1 MRGENRV
8 KATNMLILALDSSA
22 APASVAL
29 LEDGKILSEFYIN
42 TKQTHSQT
50 LMPMVESVLKLTNKT
65 LDDVTCMAVSAGPG
79 SFTGVRIGVS
89 CVKGLSMTRNIPCAG
104 VSTLRAMAENARQL
118 TGIVCAVMD
127 ARCGQVYNALF
138 RAESGKLTRLCDDRA
153 LPIAELL
160 EECKTFTEKIYLVGD
175 GAELCYKTFAAI
187 RAELLQPQLRF
198 QRASGVAMAAQEM
211 VENGQTVTPDA
222 LMPIYLRLP
231 QAERE
236 LKAKNA
242 QKNNK

>member
-1 MRGENRV
+1 
-8 KATNMLILALDSSA
+8 MLILALDSSA
-22 APASVAL
+22 APASAAL

-138 RAESGKLTRLCDDRA
+138 RAEGGTLTRLCDDRA

-198 QRASGVAMAAQEM
+198 QRASGVAVAAQEM

>member
-1 MRGENRV
+1 MRGKNRV

-89 CVKGLSMTRNIPCAG
+89 CVKGFSMTRNIPCAG

>member
-1 MRGENRV
+1 
-8 KATNMLILALDSSA
+8 MLILALDSSA
-22 APASVAL
+22 APASAAL

-138 RAESGKLTRLCDDRA
+138 RAAVSYTHLDVYKRQGIPCGAKARA
-153 LPIAELL
+153 VLGGPRNGRDLRKAKI
-160 EECKTFTEKIYLVGD
+160 TEKGRSV
-175 GAELCYKTFAAI
+175 
-187 RAELLQPQLRF
+187 
-198 QRASGVAMAAQEM
+198 
-211 VENGQTVTPDA
+211 
-222 LMPIYLRLP
+222 
-231 QAERE
+231 
-236 LKAKNA
+236 
-242 QKNNK
+242 

>member
-1 MRGENRV
+1 MRGKNRV

-160 EECKTFTEKIYLVGD
+160 EECKTFAEKIYLVGD

-242 QKNNK
+242 QKNNQ

>member
-1 MRGENRV
+1 
-8 KATNMLILALDSSA
+8 MLILALDSSA
-22 APASVAL
+22 APASAAL
-29 LEDGKILSEFYIN
+29 LEEGKILSEFYIN

-127 ARCGQVYNALF
+127 ARCGQV
-138 RAESGKLTRLCDDRA
+138 
-153 LPIAELL
+153 PIAELL

-175 GAELCYKTFAAI
+175 GAELCYKTFVAI
-187 RAELLQPQLRF
+187 RAELLLPQLRF

-211 VENGQTVTPDA
+211 VENGHTVTPDA

>member
-1 MRGENRV
+1 MN
-8 KATNMLILALDSSA
+8 S
-22 APASVAL
+22 
-29 LEDGKILSEFYIN
+29 
-42 TKQTHSQT
+42 
-50 LMPMVESVLKLTNKT
+50 
-65 LDDVTCMAVSAGPG
+65 
-79 SFTGVRIGVS
+79 
-89 CVKGLSMTRNIPCAG
+89 
-104 VSTLRAMAENARQL
+104 AENARQL

-138 RAESGKLTRLCDDRA
+138 HAEDGKLTRLCDDRA

-187 RAELLQPQLRF
+187 RAELLLPQLRF

-211 VENGQTVTPDA
+211 VENGQAVTPDA

>member
-22 APASVAL
+22 APASAAL

-65 LDDVTCMAVSAGPG
+65 LDDVTCMAVPAGPG

-160 EECKTFTEKIYLVGD
+160 DECKTFAEKIYLVGD

>member
-1 MRGENRV
+1 MRGKNRV

-211 VENGQTVTPDA
+211 IENGQTVTPDA

>member
-1 MRGENRV
+1 
-8 KATNMLILALDSSA
+8 MLILALDSSA
-22 APASVAL
+22 APASTAL

-211 VENGQTVTPDA
+211 IENGQTITPDA

>member
-1 MRGENRV
+1 MRGKNRV

-22 APASVAL
+22 APASAAL

-50 LMPMVESVLKLTNKT
+50 LKPMVESVLKLTNKT

-138 RAESGKLTRLCDDRA
+138 RAEGGTLTRLCDDRA

>member
-1 MRGENRV
+1 
-8 KATNMLILALDSSA
+8 MLILALDSSA
-22 APASVAL
+22 APASAAL

-89 CVKGLSMTRNIPCAG
+89 CVKGLSMTRNISCAG

-118 TGIVCAVMD
+118 TVIVCAVMD

-138 RAESGKLTRLCDDRA
+138 RAEDGKLTRLWMTAHCPLRSFWKNA
-153 LPIAELL
+153 KRLRRRFILSAMARS
-160 EECKTFTEKIYLVGD
+160 F
-175 GAELCYKTFAAI
+175 AI
-187 RAELLQPQLRF
+187 RRLRLSVQSF
-198 QRASGVAMAAQEM
+198 CCRSFVFSASGVAMAAQEM

>member
-1 MRGENRV
+1 
-8 KATNMLILALDSSA
+8 MLILALDSSA
-22 APASVAL
+22 APASAAL
-29 LEDGKILSEFYIN
+29 LEDGKILTEFYIN

-50 LMPMVESVLKLTNKT
+50 LMPMVESVLKLTGKT

-89 CVKGLSMTRNIPCAG
+89 CAKGLSMTRNIPCAG

-138 RAESGKLTRLCDDRA
+138 RAEDGKLTRLCDDHA

-160 EECKTFTEKIYLVGD
+160 EECKAFAEKIYLVGD
-175 GAELCYKTFAAI
+175 GAELCFKSFAALEN
-187 RAELLQPQLRF
+187 AELLQPQLRF
-198 QRASGVAMAAQEM
+198 QRASGTALAAQEM

-242 QKNNK
+242 LKKKQ

>member
-1 MRGENRV
+1 
-8 KATNMLILALDSSA
+8 
-22 APASVAL
+22 
-29 LEDGKILSEFYIN
+29 
-42 TKQTHSQT
+42 
-50 LMPMVESVLKLTNKT
+50 
-65 LDDVTCMAVSAGPG
+65 
-79 SFTGVRIGVS
+79 
-89 CVKGLSMTRNIPCAG
+89 MTRNIPCAG

-138 RAESGKLTRLCDDRA
+138 RAEGGKLTRLCNDRA

-160 EECKTFTEKIYLVGD
+160 EECKTFAEKIYLVGD

-211 VENGQTVTPDA
+211 IENGQTVTPDA

>member
-1 MRGENRV
+1 
-8 KATNMLILALDSSA
+8 MLTLGIDSSA
-22 APASVAL
+22 VAASAAL
-29 LEDGKILSEFYIN
+29 VEDGKLLGEFYCN
-42 TKQTHSQT
+42 TKQVHSQT
-50 LMPMVESVLKLTNKT
+50 LLPMVEGLLQTVGRSCGE
-65 LDDVTCMAVSAGPG
+65 LDAIAVSHGPG

-138 RAESGKLTRLCDDRA
+138 RAEDGKLTRLCDDRA

-160 EECKTFTEKIYLVGD
+160 KECKTFTEKIYLIGD

-187 RAELLQPQLRF
+187 RAELLLPQLRF

>member
-1 MRGENRV
+1 MRGKNRV

-22 APASVAL
+22 APASAAL

-118 TGIVCAVMD
+118 TGIVCAAMD

-211 VENGQTVTPDA
+211 IENGQTVTPDA

>member
-1 MRGENRV
+1 
-8 KATNMLILALDSSA
+8 MLILALDSSA
-22 APASVAL
+22 APASAAL

-89 CVKGLSMTRNIPCAG
+89 CVKGLSMMRNIPCAG

-138 RAESGKLTRLCDDRA
+138 RAEGGTLTRLCDDRA

-160 EECKTFTEKIYLVGD
+160 EECKMFTEKIYLVGD
-175 GAELCYKTFAAI
+175 GAELCYETIAAI
-187 RAELLQPQLRF
+187 HAELVLPQLRF

>member
-1 MRGENRV
+1 
-8 KATNMLILALDSSA
+8 MLILALDSSA
-22 APASVAL
+22 APASAAL

-89 CVKGLSMTRNIPCAG
+89 CVKGLSMTRNISCAG

-138 RAESGKLTRLCDDRA
+138 RAEDGKLTRLCDDRA
-153 LPIAELL
+153 LPIAEL
-160 EECKTFTEKIYLVGD
+160 
-175 GAELCYKTFAAI
+175 CYKTFAAI
-187 RAELLQPQLRF
+187 RAELLLPQLRF

>member
-1 MRGENRV
+1 MRGKNRV

-22 APASVAL
+22 APASAAL

-160 EECKTFTEKIYLVGD
+160 EECKTFAEKIYLVGD

-211 VENGQTVTPDA
+211 IENGQMVTPDA

>member
-1 MRGENRV
+1 
-8 KATNMLILALDSSA
+8 MLILALDSSA
-22 APASVAL
+22 APASAAL

-50 LMPMVESVLKLTNKT
+50 LMPMVESALKLTNKT

-138 RAESGKLTRLCDDRA
+138 RAEGGKLTRLCDDRA

-160 EECKTFTEKIYLVGD
+160 EECKAFTEPVYLVGD
-175 GAELCYKTFAAI
+175 GAELCFKTFEAI
-187 RAELLQPQLRF
+187 GAELLQPQLRF

-211 VENGQTVTPDA
+211 LKNGQTVTPDA